1 MREETVNIDKR
12 FGEQF
17 EGEYVFQEI
26 SWVRRSRIIQKHT
39 KYHEITGKVIES
51 DYVTIQAE
59 TICASLKTQPK
70 NNPVTL
76 ELILDETKGFPIRLG
91 ELFSKVVN
99 KLNSVSGKDSLF
111 LLGDLEE
118 EPETQK

>member
-1 MREETVNIDKR
+1 LREETVKIDKR
-12 FGEQF
+12 FGEEF